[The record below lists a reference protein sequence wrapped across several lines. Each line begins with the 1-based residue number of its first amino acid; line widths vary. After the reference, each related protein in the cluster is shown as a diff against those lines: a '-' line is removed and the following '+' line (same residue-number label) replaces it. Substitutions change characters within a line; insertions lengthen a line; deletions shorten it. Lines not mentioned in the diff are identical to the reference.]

1 MFKMTPE
8 NLGRLAAVAVAGFA
22 TVYIARKGIVGA
34 AAAASEAATRVV
46 VDAASGAVVGIGK
59 AVGVPETN
67 VDECAKAIR
76 EGRMWDASFA
86 CPAGTFIKSV
96 FTRTPPVDET
106 ILDANDARARS
117 GLGAVGC
124 GCQPGFNAGEWIAL
138 AGLGLALAA
147 HVQSQGR
154 HRGR

>member
-1 MFKMTPE
+1 MFKLTPE
-8 NLGRLAAVAVAGFA
+8 NLGRLAAVAVAGIA
-22 TVYIARKGIVGA
+22 TVYIARRGVVGA
-34 AAAASEAATRVV
+34 SAALAEGATRVV
-46 VDAASGAVVGIGK
+46 TDAATGAVIGIGK
-59 AVGVPETN
+59 AVGVPETS

-96 FTRTPPVDET
+96 FTRTPPVDES
-106 ILDANDARARS
+106 ILDANDARARG

-124 GCQPGFNAGEWIAL
+124 GCQSGFNAGEWIAL

-147 HVQSQGR
+147 HVQNRSR
-154 HRGR
+154 HRG